1 MSFHTRH
8 KSWHH
13 TDLIVC
19 ESHAA
24 HLLATFDQARD
35 AAGQQARWSRAEIS
49 CKQLFC
55 ILEHVSGTLIHKS
68 TSSSS
73 DEKC

>member
-49 CKQLFC
+49 CKQQLFC

-68 TSSSS
+68 TT
-73 DEKC
+73 